1 MEGACVSGTPEDD
14 ASLIDLGGE
23 EDASEDA
30 ADAAPDTPLLDIA
43 EDGEESD
50 APEEGG
56 FLWPCEGDSDC
67 DSGFCVETDG
77 GDVCTVLCDGECPD
91 PTWECRLYAG
101 AGGDVVRL
109 CVPPNEIACDP
120 CSNDTECGFATDLCL
135 DLADGSFCGEDC
147 AEGRGCAEG
156 FRCDEVLRDVDGASV
171 VFEQCV
177 PESGFCGDCV
187 DNDRDGFGEGEGC
200 RGVDCADDDDA
211 RFEGAP
217 ELCNGLDDDCDD
229 EEDEGFDLAT
239 DTRHCGSCGNACEA
253 ARAEVA
259 CEEGVCAIVS
269 CEEGWTDTN
278 GAFEDGCENECT
290 PTNEGV
296 ELCDEIDND
305 CDGEVDEDFDLDSDP
320 LNCRVCDNV
329 CLIPQGE
336 PACVEGACVVAACD
350 PGSVDLNGL
359 PEDGCEYAC
368 APTED
373 PAEVCDGV
381 DNDCDGVIDNDIDL
395 ATSTAHCGACG
406 EACDAPNAESAC
418 VEGGCTLVGCN
429 AGFYDV
435 DGLYETGC
443 EYACTFLGASE
454 LCDDEDQDCDG
465 RVDEGFTLATDEDNC
480 GSCGRVCA
488 LADAEEVCIDG
499 VCEVQACLGNY
510 ADCDMESEN
519 GCEVDLRSDEDNC
532 GACGDT
538 CDLPN
543 AFSRCDEGARRDR
556 LRGDVAGL
564 RRPAFNGCES
574 NRIADPLNCGFCS
587 NQCLPANGAGTCNA
601 GFCAIVSCEPEYA
614 DCDLQPNTGLRDAH
628 RRQRHAL
635 RRLPRLLRA
644 RRRRALRGHDLPDQR
659 LPRGRRRLRRGLRER
674 LRDGRDLGHRELRRL
689 RAHLRRRQRRGLLVR
704 RRRLRRGRVR
714 ERLGEL
720 QRPVPR
726 RLRAGHRQRRV
737 ELRRLRYPMR
747 ALRGRGRLLI
757 RRVHLDGLPRRLRRP
772 RRRRQQRL

>member
-278 GAFEDGCENECT
+278 GSFEDGCENECT

-296 ELCDEIDND
+296 ELCDGVDND

-543 AFSRCDEGARRDR
+543 AFSRCDEGACVVTGCVGTWQDCD
-556 LRGDVAGL
+556 GQ
-564 RRPAFNGCES
+564 AFNGCES

-601 GFCAIVSCEPEYA
+601 GFCAIVSCEPSTPTA
-614 DCDLQPNTGLRDAH
+614 TSSRTPA
-628 RRQRHAL
+628 
-635 RRLPRLLRA
+635 A
-644 RRRRALRGHDLPDQR
+644 RRASSTTTRTAAAASTPAPCSAATRAAWARAARSAPAPRAKATAMGTSRTAARRT
-659 LPRGRRRLRRGLRER
+659 
-674 LRDGRDLGHRELRRL
+674 
-689 RAHLRRRQRRGLLVR
+689 
-704 RRRLRRGRVR
+704 
-714 ERLGEL
+714 
-720 QRPVPR
+720 
-726 RLRAGHRQRRV
+726 
-737 ELRRLRYPMR
+737 
-747 ALRGRGRLLI
+747 
-757 RRVHLDGLPRRLRRP
+757 
-772 RRRRQQRL
+772 